1 MKAMIFAAGL
11 GTRLR
16 PLTDH
21 CPKALVPVAGS
32 PMLEHVITRLIKAG
46 FNELVINIH
55 HHGEQIISYLNEH
68 SFPGTDIRLSDE
80 RDLLLDTGGGIWKA
94 RHLLEGD
101 EPFLI
106 HNVDILSDIDLK
118 ALYQQHLHTGAE
130 ASLLVSKRDTSR
142 YLLFDSENR
151 LHGWTNMATGELKPA
166 DIDPTLY
173 HPLAFGGIHI
183 FSPSLFKRMEAG
195 QWHGRFSIIPFYLSI
210 CGETV
215 IKGIEANENHW
226 FDIGKPETLA
236 QAEAWLT
243 RQKDTYRC

>member
-118 ALYQQHLHTGAE
+118 AFYQQHLHTGAE
-130 ASLLVSKRDTSR
+130 ASLPTLTLPYTIRWHSEEYTFSR
-142 YLLFDSENR
+142 LLCSNA
-151 LHGWTNMATGELKPA
+151 WKPA
-166 DIDPTLY
+166 SGTGV
-173 HPLAFGGIHI
+173 F
-183 FSPSLFKRMEAG
+183 PSFLSTF
-195 QWHGRFSIIPFYLSI
+195 PF
-210 CGETV
+210 
-215 IKGIEANENHW
+215 
-226 FDIGKPETLA
+226 
-236 QAEAWLT
+236 AEK
-243 RQKDTYRC
+243 Q